1 MQTINCTPK
10 WRDVLPILLAC
21 LRSENLDSIKAAEEE
36 LNKMAAIADKFV
48 EMQKKIGWLVEKS
61 AYYKTWTQS
70 FLFSA
75 KLTPKIK

>member
-48 EMQKKIGWLVEKS
+48 EMQKKIG
-61 AYYKTWTQS
+61 
-70 FLFSA
+70 
-75 KLTPKIK
+75 